1 MSTFSFVGPYGFLSL
16 HRVDDPRG
24 GPLLPRE
31 QCETINRP
39 GVDGT
44 AVLKLGKRSEPFQMR
59 GFVDVLNLSLV
70 PVATQSYQNLI
81 GTVVNVIWQDTD
93 FQAVY
98 GVKFAVL
105 DCVVTKSAR
114 VSVRA
119 GGAVA
124 GSTAYVEVI
133 WTLQPMIEAA
143 A

>member
-1 MSTFSFVGPYGFLSL
+1 MGYSYVGQYGFLTL

-24 GPLLPRE
+24 GPMLPRE
-31 QCETINRP
+31 QCEVINRP

-44 AVLKLGKRSEPFQMR
+44 AVLKTGRRSDPFQMR
-59 GFVDVLNLSLV
+59 AFVDVANLATV
-70 PVATQSYQNLI
+70 PTATQAYQSLI
-81 GTVVNVIWQDTD
+81 GTIVNVIWQDTD
-93 FQAVY
+93 FQATY

-105 DCVVTKSAR
+105 DCVVSRSAR

-133 WTLQPMIEAA
+133 WTLQPMLGAA
-143 A
+143 